1 MCVESRGQ
9 PQAPSTLFYETRS
22 FSGTRGSFSRLGWLA
37 RGPGEPS
44 PHAVITKAHC
54 CGLLFT
60 WELSAIQAPVLRK
73 PALYRGTVFPAHTLL
88 FEKSSCTYGTEQ
100 YGLCA
105 IEWSSQPI
113 GGGGKKPFHRVGEKI
128 SPNRELSHLCIGSF
142 SHKWFLVPRHHAVP
156 SLAPEQSEIPGGRGW
171 GAAPCF
177 LEMWSLVRFDRG
189 SGCKWQG
196 LVIACGTG
204 ANRPGRQMLRGVS
217 TQQKPAW
224 RRLGVAGRV
233 GNKNRKRKYSMPV

>member
-1 MCVESRGQ
+1 MPSR
-9 PQAPSTLFYETRS
+9 PL
-22 FSGTRGSFSRLGWLA
+22 RLGSQHFTV
-37 RGPGEPS
+37 EP
-44 PHAVITKAHC
+44 
-54 CGLLFT
+54 
-60 WELSAIQAPVLRK
+60 
-73 PALYRGTVFPAHTLL
+73 
-88 FEKSSCTYGTEQ
+88 
-100 YGLCA
+100 
-105 IEWSSQPI
+105 SSQPTPFSLKSLPVRMAQNNTVFVLLN
-113 GGGGKKPFHRVGEKI
+113 GARSQLEGEEKKPFHRVGEKI
-128 SPNRELSHLCIGSF
+128 SPNRELSHLYIGSF

-177 LEMWSLVRFDRG
+177 LEMWSLVRLDRG

-217 TQQKPAW
+217 TQQKPAR

-233 GNKNRKRKYSMPV
+233 GKKNRKRKYSMPV